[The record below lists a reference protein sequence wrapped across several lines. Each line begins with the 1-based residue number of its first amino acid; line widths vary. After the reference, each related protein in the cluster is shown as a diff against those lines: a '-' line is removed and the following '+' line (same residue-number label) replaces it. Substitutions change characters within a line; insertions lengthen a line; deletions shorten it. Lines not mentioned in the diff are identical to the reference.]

1 MPCPFVKIKRAPVH
15 SILGLVIG
23 LILGLMPLAT
33 MATVSERL
41 LANGLKVI
49 VKEDHRAPV
58 AVAQVWYRAG
68 SMDESYGSTGVAH
81 LLEHMMFKGT
91 PKVPAGEFSKR
102 IAALGGRENAFTS
115 RDHTAY
121 FQTLQAGHLEQA
133 MALESD
139 RMAHLT
145 LAPEAFAKE
154 IEVVKEERR
163 LRTDDNPHSRLY
175 EQLMALAYTEHPYRH
190 PVIGWMNDL
199 ENMTVAD
206 ARQWYDRWYAPNNA
220 VLVVAGDVQAD
231 LVFAWAEKYYGVIP
245 RRAIPF
251 RKVLT
256 EPEPPG
262 GRHVVVRAPA
272 KSSVAI
278 LAWPVPRL
286 QKPATDVE
294 PYALEILAGVLDGHG
309 SARLPQALVKTQ
321 RVALDVDAGY
331 DPVSRGPTQFV
342 ISLTSMEGRP
352 LSDAVDAL
360 KRELQRLVTDGVS
373 EAELARAKA
382 QVVAGQVF
390 QQDSLFYQAM
400 QIGEWEVAG
409 LSWRDRTVRF
419 ERLRAVTSD
428 QLRAVAEKYL
438 RDIRMTFAEL
448 DPLPMPLASPE
459 GRPAAASGG
468 AHVR

>member
-1 MPCPFVKIKRAPVH
+1 MSYLFLKRRREPIRR
-15 SILGLVIG
+15 ILGPAIG
-23 LILGLMPLAT
+23 IILGLMPLAAL
-33 MATVSERL
+33 ATVSERL

-68 SMDESYGSTGVAH
+68 SMDEGYGTTGVAH

-121 FQTLQAGHLEQA
+121 FQTLQAGRLEQA
-133 MALESD
+133 MVLESD

-163 LRTDDNPHSRLY
+163 LRTDDNPQSRLY
-175 EQLMALAYTEHPYRH
+175 EQLMAVAYTEHPYRH
-190 PVIGWMNDL
+190 PVIGWMSDL
-199 ENMTVAD
+199 NNMTVAD
-206 ARQWYDRWYAPNNA
+206 ARQWYERWYAPNNA
-220 VLVVAGDVQAD
+220 TLVVAGDVQAEQ
-231 LVFAWAEKYYGVIP
+231 VFTWAEKYYGVIP
-245 RRAIPF
+245 PRDLPP
-251 RKVLT
+251 RKVLG
-256 EPEPPG
+256 EPEPQG
-262 GRHVVVRAPA
+262 GRQVVVRAPA
-272 KSSVAI
+272 KLPVAI

-286 QKPATDVE
+286 QQPATDVE

-321 RVALDVDAGY
+321 RVALDVDTGY
-331 DPVSRGPTQFV
+331 DPVSRGPAQFV
-342 ISLTSMEGRP
+342 ISLTSAEDRP
-352 LSDAVDAL
+352 LSDAVESL
-360 KRELQRLVTDGVS
+360 KRELQRLIKDGVS

-409 LSWRDRTVRF
+409 LSWRDRAVRF
-419 ERLRAVTSD
+419 ERLRAVTAD
-428 QLRAVAEKYL
+428 QVRAVAEKYL
-438 RDIRMTFAEL
+438 RDTRMTFAEL
-448 DPLPMPLASPE
+448 EPLPMPLALPE
-459 GRPAAASGG
+459 GRPVPTSGG
-468 AHVR
+468 THGR

>member
-1 MPCPFVKIKRAPVH
+1 MLYPFLKIKHA
-15 SILGLVIG
+15 VIG
-23 LILGLMPLAT
+23 LVLGLIPLGVSASI
-33 MATVSERL
+33 SERTL
-41 LANGLKVI
+41 TNGLKVI

-68 SMDESYGSTGVAH
+68 SMDESYGATGVAH

-121 FQTLQAGHLEQA
+121 FQTLQAGRLEQA
-133 MALESD
+133 MVLEAD

-175 EQLMALAYTEHPYRH
+175 EQLMAVAYTEHPYRH

-220 VLVVAGDVQAD
+220 TLVVAGDVQPEQ
-231 LVFAWAEKYYGVIP
+231 VFAWAELYYGVIP
-245 RRAIPF
+245 RRAIPP
-251 RKVLT
+251 RKALS
-256 EPEPPG
+256 EPEPQG
-262 GRHVVVRAPA
+262 ARHVVVRAPA
-272 KSSVAI
+272 KLPVAI
-278 LAWPVPRL
+278 LAWPAPRL
-286 QKPATDVE
+286 QQPATDVE

-321 RVALDVDAGY
+321 RVAMDVDTSY
-331 DPVSRGPTQFV
+331 DPVSRGPAQFV
-342 ISLTSMEGRP
+342 ISLTSAEGRP
-352 LSDAVDAL
+352 LSDAVNAL
-360 KRELQRLVTDGVS
+360 KQELERLVKDGVS
-373 EAELARAKA
+373 ETELARAKA

-409 LSWRDRTVRF
+409 LSWRDRAVRF
-419 ERLRAVTSD
+419 ERLSAVTAD

-438 RDIRMTFAEL
+438 RDTRMTFAEL
-448 DPLPMPLASPE
+448 DPLPMATQD
-459 GRPAAASGG
+459 GRPGAVSGG
-468 AHVR
+468 AHHVR

>member
-1 MPCPFVKIKRAPVH
+1 MPYPILKIKRVPIRR
-15 SILGLVIG
+15 ILGPA
-23 LILGLMPLAT
+23 LGWMLGFMPLAT
-33 MATVSERL
+33 MATVSERVL
-41 LANGLKVI
+41 DNGLKVL

-121 FQTLQAGHLEQA
+121 FQTLQAGRLEQA

-175 EQLMALAYTEHPYRH
+175 EQLMAVAYAEHPYRH

-206 ARQWYDRWYAPNNA
+206 ARQWYERWYAPNNA
-220 VLVVAGDVQAD
+220 TLVVAGDVHAEQ
-231 LVFAWAEKYYGVIP
+231 VFAWAEKHYGVIP
-245 RRAIPF
+245 RRAIPL
-251 RKVLT
+251 RKALI
-256 EPEPPG
+256 EPEPQG

-272 KSSVAI
+272 KLPVAI

-286 QKPATDVE
+286 LHPAADVE
-294 PYALEILAGVLDGHG
+294 PYALEILAGVLDGHS
-309 SARLPQALVKTQ
+309 SARLSQSLVKTQ

-342 ISLTSMEGRP
+342 ISLTPTEGRP
-352 LSDAVDAL
+352 LSEAVEAL
-360 KRELQRLVTDGVS
+360 KRELQRLVKDGVS
-373 EAELARAKA
+373 ETELARAKA

-400 QIGEWEVAG
+400 QMGEWEVAG
-409 LSWRDRTVRF
+409 LSWRDRAVRF
-419 ERLRAVTSD
+419 DRLGAVTAE
-428 QLRAVAEKYL
+428 QLRTVAEKYL
-438 RDIRMTFAEL
+438 RDTRMTLAEL
-448 DPLPMPLASPE
+448 EPLPMPLASPE
-459 GRPAAASGG
+459 GRPVPASGG
-468 AHVR
+468 SHVR